1 VSGYT
6 GGAMANA
13 ISDPTI
19 DHNAGHSRYELRI
32 EGTVVGVANY
42 IRSGDTVAITH
53 TGVETALRGRG
64 LAGELIDFALQ
75 DARRSGL
82 KVLPHCSFV
91 SDYIDKHREYLELVP
106 EDRRREF
113 GLTAQP

>member
-91 SDYIDKHREYLELVP
+91 SDYIDKHPEYLELVP

-113 GLTAQP
+113 GLTAQA

>member
-1 VSGYT
+1 
-6 GGAMANA
+6 MANA
-13 ISDPTI
+13 TRDPTI
-19 DHNAGHSRYELRI
+19 DHDAAHSRYELRI

-42 IRSGDTVAITH
+42 IRSGDSVSITH

-64 LAGELIDFALQ
+64 LAGVLIGFALE

-82 KVLPHCSFV
+82 SVLPHCSFV

-113 GLTAQP
+113 GLPIS